1 MTSPKRGE
9 IWVVEFDPSVGTE
22 IQKTRPALIIS
33 NNIANDKTSKVTV
46 VPLTSRIKQN
56 PIVII
61 VDPDK
66 LNKLDKQS
74 LIRIPDI
81 CTFDKRRL
89 KNKIGELSKEKLKE
103 VDKKLKL
110 HLELN

>member
-1 MTSPKRGE
+1 MVSPKRGE
-9 IWVVEFDPSVGTE
+9 IWIIEFDPSVGTE

-33 NNIANDKTSKVTV
+33 NNIANDKSSKVTV
-46 VPLTSRIKQN
+46 VPLTSRIKN
-56 PIVII
+56 IPIIVI
-61 VDPDK
+61 VDPDN
-66 LNKLDKQS
+66 LNNLDRQS

-81 CTFDKRRL
+81 CTFDKCRL
-89 KNKIGELSKEKLKE
+89 KSKIGEISKEKLKE